1 MAQYRNKNGVGLP
14 LGSDEQKM
22 IDPFTAFAAAQAAV
36 KGIQAAI
43 KLGKD
48 VQGIAADLSKF
59 FEAKDIVQQAANNP
73 KKFKSDTAQ
82 ALETVMQAK
91 QLAEAETELKNT
103 LIWSGNADVWEG
115 VLLERNNIIQ
125 RRKKAEMEA
134 AMAKA
139 KKRQQIMEA
148 VSMAF
153 WISIF
158 LVAIGLSYFFTTL
171 FLERR
176 A

>member
-1 MAQYRNKNGVGLP
+1 
-14 LGSDEQKM
+14 M

-48 VQGIAADLSKF
+48 VQGIASDLSKF

-91 QLAEAETELKNT
+91 QLVEAETELKNT

-125 RRKKAEMEA
+125 RRKKAEMEEA
-134 AMAKA
+134 LAKS

-148 VSMAF
+148 LSMVF
-153 WISIF
+153 WIAVF
-158 LVAIGLSYFFTTL
+158 LVAIALSYFFTTL

>member
-1 MAQYRNKNGVGLP
+1 
-14 LGSDEQKM
+14 M
-22 IDPFTAFAAAQAAV
+22 IDPITAFAAAQAAV

-48 VQGIAADLSKF
+48 VQGIAADLGKF

-91 QLAEAETELKNT
+91 QLAEAETQLKNT

-125 RRKKAEMEA
+125 KRKKAEMEEA
-134 AMAKA
+134 LAKT
-139 KKRQQIMEA
+139 KKRQEIMEA
-148 VSMAF
+148 ASMVF
-153 WISIF
+153 WIVIF
-158 LVAIGLSYFFTTL
+158 LSAIGLSYFFTVL
-171 FLERR
+171 FLERK
-176 A
+176 ASWIG

>member
-1 MAQYRNKNGVGLP
+1 
-14 LGSDEQKM
+14 M

-48 VQGIAADLSKF
+48 VQGIASDLSKF

-91 QLAEAETELKNT
+91 QLVEAETELKNT

-125 RRKKAEMEA
+125 RRKKADMEA
-134 AMAKA
+134 AMARA

-148 VSMAF
+148 VSMVF
-153 WISIF
+153 WISVF

>member
-1 MAQYRNKNGVGLP
+1 
-14 LGSDEQKM
+14 M

-48 VQGIAADLSKF
+48 VQGIASDLSKF

-125 RRKKAEMEA
+125 RRKKAEMEEA
-134 AMAKA
+134 AAKA
-139 KKRQQIMEA
+139 KRKQEIME
-148 VSMAF
+148 VVNIAF
-153 WISIF
+153 WASVF
-158 LVAIGLSYFFTTL
+158 LSAIGISYFFTTL
-171 FLERR
+171 FLGRK

>member
-1 MAQYRNKNGVGLP
+1 
-14 LGSDEQKM
+14 M

-48 VQGIAADLSKF
+48 VQGIASDLSKF

-91 QLAEAETELKNT
+91 QLVEAETELKNT

-125 RRKKAEMEA
+125 RRKKVEMEEA
-134 AMAKA
+134 LAKS

-153 WISIF
+153 WIAVF
-158 LVAIGLSYFFTTL
+158 LVAIALSYFFTTL
-171 FLERR
+171 FLERN

>member
-1 MAQYRNKNGVGLP
+1 
-14 LGSDEQKM
+14 M
-22 IDPFTAFAAAQAAV
+22 IDPITAFAAAQAAV

-48 VQGIAADLSKF
+48 VQGIASDLSKF
-59 FEAKDIVQQAANNP
+59 FEAKDVVQQAANNP

-91 QLAEAETELKNT
+91 QLAEAETELKNM

-125 RRKKAEMEA
+125 KRKKAEMDA
-134 AMAKA
+134 ALAKA

-148 VSMAF
+148 LSMVF
-153 WISIF
+153 WIAVF

-171 FLERR
+171 FLEKR

>member
-1 MAQYRNKNGVGLP
+1 
-14 LGSDEQKM
+14 M

-48 VQGIAADLSKF
+48 VQGIASDLSKF

-91 QLAEAETELKNT
+91 QLAEAETELKNA

-125 RRKKAEMEA
+125 RRKKAEMEEA
-134 AMAKA
+134 AAKA
-139 KKRQQIMEA
+139 KRKQEIME
-148 VSMAF
+148 VVNIAF
-153 WISIF
+153 WASVF
-158 LVAIGLSYFFTTL
+158 LSAIGLSYFFTNL
-171 FLERR
+171 FLDRR

>member
-1 MAQYRNKNGVGLP
+1 
-14 LGSDEQKM
+14 M

-48 VQGIAADLSKF
+48 VQGIASDLSKF
-59 FEAKDIVQQAANNP
+59 FEAKDVVQQAANNP

-125 RRKKAEMEA
+125 RRKKAEMEEA
-134 AMAKA
+134 AAKA
-139 KKRQQIMEA
+139 KRKQEIME
-148 VSMAF
+148 VVNIAF
-153 WISIF
+153 WASVF
-158 LVAIGLSYFFTTL
+158 LSAIGLSYFFTNL
-171 FLERR
+171 FLDRR

>member
-1 MAQYRNKNGVGLP
+1 
-14 LGSDEQKM
+14 M
-22 IDPFTAFAAAQAAV
+22 IDPITAFAAAQAAV

-48 VQGIAADLSKF
+48 VQGIAADLGKF

-91 QLAEAETELKNT
+91 QLAEAETQLKNT

-125 RRKKAEMEA
+125 KRKKAEMEEA
-134 AMAKA
+134 LAKA
-139 KKRQQIMEA
+139 KKRQEIMEVA
-148 VSMAF
+148 NMVF
-153 WISIF
+153 WIVIF
-158 LVAIGLSYFFTTL
+158 LSAIGLSYFFTVL
-171 FLERR
+171 FLERK
-176 A
+176 ASWIG

>member
-1 MAQYRNKNGVGLP
+1 
-14 LGSDEQKM
+14 M

-48 VQGIAADLSKF
+48 VQGIASDLGKF
-59 FEAKDIVQQAANNP
+59 FEAKDVVQQAANNP

-91 QLAEAETELKNT
+91 QLAEAETDLKNM

-125 RRKKAEMEA
+125 RRKKAEADA
-134 AMAKA
+134 AAAKA
-139 KKRQQIMEA
+139 KRKQEIMEVVNIVLWA
-148 VSMAF
+148 LL
-153 WISIF
+153 F
-158 LVAIGLSYFFTTL
+158 LSAIGVSYLLTTL

-176 A
+176 

>member
-1 MAQYRNKNGVGLP
+1 
-14 LGSDEQKM
+14 M

-48 VQGIAADLSKF
+48 VQGIASDLSKF

-91 QLAEAETELKNT
+91 QLAEAETELKNM

-125 RRKKAEMEA
+125 RRKKAEMEEA
-134 AMAKA
+134 LAKS
-139 KKRQQIMEA
+139 KKRQQIMETL
-148 VSMAF
+148 SMLF
-153 WISIF
+153 WIAIF

>member
-1 MAQYRNKNGVGLP
+1 
-14 LGSDEQKM
+14 M

-48 VQGIAADLSKF
+48 VQGIAADLGKF
-59 FEAKDIVQQAANNP
+59 FEAKDAVQEAANNP

-91 QLAEAETELKNT
+91 QLAEAETELKNM

-115 VLLERNNIIQ
+115 VMVERNNIIQ

-134 AMAKA
+134 ALAKE

-148 VSMAF
+148 LSMAF

-158 LVAIGLSYFFTTL
+158 ISAIGLSYFFTTL

-176 A
+176 T

>member
-1 MAQYRNKNGVGLP
+1 
-14 LGSDEQKM
+14 M

-48 VQGIAADLSKF
+48 VQGIASDLGKF
-59 FEAKDIVQQAANNP
+59 FEAKDVVQQAANNP

-91 QLAEAETELKNT
+91 QLADAETELKNM

-115 VLLERNNIIQ
+115 VMVERNNIIQ
-125 RRKKAEMEA
+125 KRKKAEMEA
-134 AMAKA
+134 ALAKE

-148 VSMAF
+148 LSMAF
-153 WISIF
+153 WVSIF
-158 LVAIGLSYFFTTL
+158 ISAIGLSYFFTTL

>member
-1 MAQYRNKNGVGLP
+1 
-14 LGSDEQKM
+14 M

-48 VQGIAADLSKF
+48 VQGIASDLGKF
-59 FEAKDIVQQAANNP
+59 FEAKDAVQEAANNP

-91 QLAEAETELKNT
+91 QLAEAETELKNL
-103 LIWSGNADVWEG
+103 LIWSGNADVWSG
-115 VLLERNNIIQ
+115 VLQERNNIIQ
-125 RRKKAEMEA
+125 KRKKAEMEA
-134 AMAKA
+134 ALAKS
-139 KKRQQIMEA
+139 KKRQQIMELL
-148 VSMAF
+148 SIAF
-153 WISIF
+153 WAAVF
-158 LVAIGLSYFFTTL
+158 LSAIGLSYFFTTL

-176 A
+176 G

>member
-1 MAQYRNKNGVGLP
+1 
-14 LGSDEQKM
+14 M

-48 VQGIAADLSKF
+48 VQGIASDLSKF

-91 QLAEAETELKNT
+91 QLVEAETELKNA

-148 VSMAF
+148 VSMVF
-153 WISIF
+153 WISVF

>member
-1 MAQYRNKNGVGLP
+1 
-14 LGSDEQKM
+14 M
-22 IDPFTAFAAAQAAV
+22 IDPITAFAAAQAAV

-48 VQGIAADLSKF
+48 VQGIAADLGKF

-91 QLAEAETELKNT
+91 QLAEAETQLKNT

-125 RRKKAEMEA
+125 KRKKAEMEEA
-134 AMAKA
+134 LAKA

-148 VSMAF
+148 ASMVF
-153 WISIF
+153 WIVIF
-158 LVAIGLSYFFTTL
+158 IFAIGLSYFFTVL
-171 FLERR
+171 FLERK
-176 A
+176 ASWIG

>member
-1 MAQYRNKNGVGLP
+1 V
-14 LGSDEQKM
+14 
-22 IDPFTAFAAAQAAV
+22 IDPITAFAAAQAAV

-48 VQGIAADLSKF
+48 VQGIAADLGKF
-59 FEAKDIVQQAANNP
+59 FEAKDVVQQAANNP

-91 QLAEAETELKNT
+91 QLADAETELKNM

-115 VLLERNNIIQ
+115 VLQERNNIIQ
-125 RRKKAEMEA
+125 KRKRAEMDA
-134 AMAKA
+134 ALIKER
-139 KKRQQIMEA
+139 KRQQILEV
-148 VSMAF
+148 VSMLF
-153 WISIF
+153 WIF
-158 LVAIGLSYFFTTL
+158 LFVSAIGLSYFLTTL
-171 FLERR
+171 FLEWK

>member
-1 MAQYRNKNGVGLP
+1 
-14 LGSDEQKM
+14 M

-48 VQGIAADLSKF
+48 VQGIATDLGKF
-59 FEAKDIVQQAANNP
+59 FEAKDAVQEAANNP
-73 KKFKSDTAQ
+73 KKYKSDTAQ

-91 QLAEAETELKNT
+91 QLAEAELQLKNT

-125 RRKKAEMEA
+125 KRKKAEAEA
-134 AMAKA
+134 AAAKA
-139 KKRQQIMEA
+139 KRKKGIMEI
-148 VSMAF
+148 VNIAF
-153 WISIF
+153 WAAVF
-158 LVAIGLSYFFTTL
+158 LSAIGLSYFFTTL

>member
-1 MAQYRNKNGVGLP
+1 MGG
-14 LGSDEQKM
+14 GEQKM

-48 VQGIAADLSKF
+48 VQGIAADLGKF

-134 AMAKA
+134 AAAKA
-139 KKRQQIMEA
+139 KRKQEIMEI
-148 VSMAF
+148 VNIAF
-153 WISIF
+153 WASVF
-158 LVAIGLSYFFTTL
+158 LSAIGLSYFFTTL
-171 FLERR
+171 FLGRK

>member
-1 MAQYRNKNGVGLP
+1 
-14 LGSDEQKM
+14 M

-48 VQGIAADLSKF
+48 VQGIAADLGKF
-59 FEAKDIVQQAANNP
+59 FEAKDVVQQAANNP

-91 QLAEAETELKNT
+91 HLAEAETELKNL

-125 RRKKAEMEA
+125 RRKKAKMEEA
-134 AMAKA
+134 LAKA

-148 VSMAF
+148 ASMVF
-153 WISIF
+153 WIVIF
-158 LVAIGLSYFFTTL
+158 LTAIGLSYFFTVL
-171 FLERR
+171 FLERK
-176 A
+176 ASWIG

>member
-1 MAQYRNKNGVGLP
+1 
-14 LGSDEQKM
+14 M

-48 VQGIAADLSKF
+48 INGIASDLGKF

-91 QLAEAETELKNT
+91 QLAEAEIDLKNT
-103 LIWSGNADVWEG
+103 LVWSGNADVWEG

-125 RRKKAEMEA
+125 RRKKAEIAEA
-134 AMAKA
+134 LAKA
-139 KKRQQIMEA
+139 RKRQQIMEA
-148 VSMAF
+148 LNTVF
-153 WISIF
+153 WVVMFI
-158 LVAIGLSYFFTTL
+158 ATIGLGYFLANL
-171 FLERR
+171 FLKGR

>member
-1 MAQYRNKNGVGLP
+1 
-14 LGSDEQKM
+14 M

-48 VQGIAADLSKF
+48 VQGIAADLGKF
-59 FEAKDIVQQAANNP
+59 FEAKDAVQEAANNP

-82 ALETVMQAK
+82 ALQTVMQAK

-125 RRKKAEMEA
+125 KRKKADMEA
-134 AMAKA
+134 ALART
-139 KKRQQIMEA
+139 KKRQQIMEM
-148 VSMAF
+148 VNIAF
-153 WISIF
+153 WISVF
-158 LVAIGLSYFFTTL
+158 LSAIGLSYFFTNL
-171 FLERR
+171 FLDRR

>member
-1 MAQYRNKNGVGLP
+1 V
-14 LGSDEQKM
+14 

-48 VQGIAADLSKF
+48 VQGIAADLGKF
-59 FEAKDIVQQAANNP
+59 FEAKDVVQQAANNP

-91 QLAEAETELKNT
+91 QLAEAETELKNM

-134 AMAKA
+134 ALAKE

-148 VSMAF
+148 LSMAF
-153 WISIF
+153 WISVFIS
-158 LVAIGLSYFFTTL
+158 AIGLSYFFTTL

>member
-1 MAQYRNKNGVGLP
+1 
-14 LGSDEQKM
+14 M

-48 VQGIAADLSKF
+48 VQGIASDLSKF

-91 QLAEAETELKNT
+91 QLVEAETELKNT

-125 RRKKAEMEA
+125 RRKKAEMEEA
-134 AMAKA
+134 LVKS

-158 LVAIGLSYFFTTL
+158 VSAIGLSYFFTTL
-171 FLERR
+171 FIERR

>member
-1 MAQYRNKNGVGLP
+1 
-14 LGSDEQKM
+14 M

-48 VQGIAADLSKF
+48 INGIASDLGKF

-91 QLAEAETELKNT
+91 QLAEAEVDLKNT
-103 LIWSGNADVWEG
+103 LVWSGNADVWEG

-125 RRKKAEMEA
+125 RRKKAEIAEA
-134 AMAKA
+134 LAKA
-139 KKRQQIMEA
+139 RKRQQIMEA
-148 VSMAF
+148 LNTVF
-153 WISIF
+153 WVVMFIST
-158 LVAIGLSYFFTTL
+158 IGLGYFL
-171 FLERR
+171 ANVFLKGR

>member
-1 MAQYRNKNGVGLP
+1 
-14 LGSDEQKM
+14 M

-48 VQGIAADLSKF
+48 VQGIASDLSKF

-134 AMAKA
+134 ALAKS

-153 WISIF
+153 WIAVF
-158 LVAIGLSYFFTTL
+158 LVAIALSYFFTTL

>member
-1 MAQYRNKNGVGLP
+1 
-14 LGSDEQKM
+14 M

-48 VQGIAADLSKF
+48 VQGIAADLGKF
-59 FEAKDIVQQAANNP
+59 FEAKDAVQEAANNP

-91 QLAEAETELKNT
+91 QLAEAETELKNM

-134 AMAKA
+134 AAAKA
-139 KKRQQIMEA
+139 KRKKEIME
-148 VSMAF
+148 VVNIAF
-153 WISIF
+153 WASVF
-158 LVAIGLSYFFTTL
+158 LSAIGLSYFLTTL

>member
-1 MAQYRNKNGVGLP
+1 
-14 LGSDEQKM
+14 M
-22 IDPFTAFAAAQAAV
+22 IDPVSAFIAAQAAV

-48 VQGIAADLSKF
+48 ISGIASDLSKF

-91 QLAEAETELKNT
+91 QLAEAEVDLKNA

-125 RRKKAEMEA
+125 RRKKAEIAEA
-134 AMAKA
+134 LAKA
-139 KKRQQIMEA
+139 RKRQQIMEA
-148 VSMAF
+148 LNTVF
-153 WISIF
+153 WVVMFI
-158 LVAIGLSYFFTTL
+158 ATIGLGYFL
-171 FLERR
+171 ANVFLKGR

>member
-1 MAQYRNKNGVGLP
+1 
-14 LGSDEQKM
+14 M

-48 VQGIAADLSKF
+48 VQGIASDLSKF
-59 FEAKDIVQQAANNP
+59 FEAKDVVQQAANNP

-91 QLAEAETELKNT
+91 QLVEAETELKNL

-148 VSMAF
+148 LSMVF
-153 WISIF
+153 WVMVF
-158 LVAIGLSYFFTTL
+158 LSAIGLSYFFTTL

>member
-1 MAQYRNKNGVGLP
+1 
-14 LGSDEQKM
+14 M

-48 VQGIAADLSKF
+48 VQGIASDLSKF

-91 QLAEAETELKNT
+91 QLAEAETELKNA

-148 VSMAF
+148 VSMVF
-153 WISIF
+153 WISVF
-158 LVAIGLSYFFTTL
+158 LAAIGLSYFFTSL

>member
-1 MAQYRNKNGVGLP
+1 
-14 LGSDEQKM
+14 M

-48 VQGIAADLSKF
+48 INGIASDLGKF

-91 QLAEAETELKNT
+91 QLAEAEIDLKNT

-134 AMAKA
+134 ALAKE

-148 VSMAF
+148 LSMAF
-153 WISIF
+153 WISLF
-158 LVAIGLSYFFTTL
+158 LSAIGLSYFFTTL

>member
-1 MAQYRNKNGVGLP
+1 
-14 LGSDEQKM
+14 M

-48 VQGIAADLSKF
+48 VQGIASDLGKF
-59 FEAKDIVQQAANNP
+59 FEAKDVVQQAANNP

-91 QLAEAETELKNT
+91 QLADAETELKNM

-115 VLLERNNIIQ
+115 VMVERNNIIQ
-125 RRKKAEMEA
+125 KRKKAEMEA
-134 AMAKA
+134 ALAKE

-148 VSMAF
+148 LSMAF

-158 LVAIGLSYFFTTL
+158 ISAIGLSYFFTTL

>member
-1 MAQYRNKNGVGLP
+1 
-14 LGSDEQKM
+14 M

-48 VQGIAADLSKF
+48 VQGIASDLSKF

-82 ALETVMQAK
+82 ALETVMHAK

-125 RRKKAEMEA
+125 RRKKAEMEEA
-134 AMAKA
+134 LAKS

-148 VSMAF
+148 VSMVF
-153 WISIF
+153 WIAVF
-158 LVAIGLSYFFTTL
+158 LVAIALSYFFTTL

>member
-1 MAQYRNKNGVGLP
+1 
-14 LGSDEQKM
+14 M

-48 VQGIAADLSKF
+48 VQGIAADLGKF
-59 FEAKDIVQQAANNP
+59 FEAKDVVQQAANNP

-91 QLAEAETELKNT
+91 QLAEAETELKNM

-134 AMAKA
+134 ALAKA
-139 KKRQQIMEA
+139 KRKQEIME
-148 VSMAF
+148 VVNIAF
-153 WISIF
+153 WASVF
-158 LVAIGLSYFFTTL
+158 LSAIGMSYFFTTL
-171 FLERR
+171 FLDRR

>member
-1 MAQYRNKNGVGLP
+1 
-14 LGSDEQKM
+14 M

-48 VQGIAADLSKF
+48 IQGITADLGKF

-91 QLAEAETELKNT
+91 QLAEAEVDLKNT

-125 RRKKAEMEA
+125 RRKRAEMEA
-134 AMAKA
+134 AVAKA
-139 KKRQQIMEA
+139 KRKQEIMEA
-148 VSMAF
+148 VNMAF
-153 WISIF
+153 WISVF
-158 LVAIGLSYFFTTL
+158 LSAIGLSYFFTTL
-171 FLERR
+171 FLRK
-176 A
+176 AT

>member
-1 MAQYRNKNGVGLP
+1 
-14 LGSDEQKM
+14 M

-48 VQGIAADLSKF
+48 VQGIASDLGKF
-59 FEAKDIVQQAANNP
+59 FEAKDVVQQAANNP

-91 QLAEAETELKNT
+91 QLAEAETELKNL

-125 RRKKAEMEA
+125 RRKKAEMEEA
-134 AMAKA
+134 LVKS
-139 KKRQQIMEA
+139 KKRQQIMELL
-148 VSMAF
+148 SIAF
-153 WISIF
+153 WVSVF
-158 LVAIGLSYFFTTL
+158 LSAIGLSYFFTTL
-171 FLERR
+171 FLERKS
-176 A
+176 

>member
-1 MAQYRNKNGVGLP
+1 
-14 LGSDEQKM
+14 M

-48 VQGIAADLSKF
+48 VQGIAADLGKF
-59 FEAKDIVQQAANNP
+59 FEAKDVVQQAANNP

-91 QLAEAETELKNT
+91 QLAEAETELKNM

-115 VLLERNNIIQ
+115 VMVERNNIIQ

-134 AMAKA
+134 AAAKA
-139 KKRQQIMEA
+139 KRNKEIME
-148 VSMAF
+148 VVNIAF
-153 WISIF
+153 WASVF
-158 LVAIGLSYFFTTL
+158 LSAIGLSYFFTTL

-176 A
+176 T